1 MTSRLLNP
9 TGKTAVLTLFTDLR
23 TLFKCRGALLVL
35 TFVLCSLLV
44 LADDSKVSVAL
55 EKTRLAYQMQKW
67 PDVVTAA
74 GELLIAAPEHLE
86 GHFMLAIAEIRLGSH
101 EAAIKR
107 LTWLNFKVAD
117 SAVYRYSLAEAL
129 FTAGLID
136 QARTQAQYSVQLAPD
151 EAVYKIFLQRIAEKV
166 KARDGG
172 EYPVATDQKNVESAH
187 QSQNV
192 NQPNTGEHSL
202 DLVEKKTVS
211 KFEKQIK
218 SIIADCEKMPDQ
230 EMELILA
237 AVHENPELMSDTNW
251 SLLQKRLDKTYKDP
265 YKEVIRQ
272 FLLWN
277 SGEKSLKD
285 YEKFLEQLRV
295 KNLAWK
301 SDVNLLKIAGSLTQ
315 YGVVPGRKEESSAV
329 SADSVSWF
337 ESLDENVRV
346 AFFDARY
353 DDAWALHSAQPETV
367 SGDLSAYQSARL
379 ALELWQ
385 LHNFKREW
393 LEIAKTHLEKCV
405 SKGMCRKNSE
415 ILLSEVTGILEGKVK

>member
-1 MTSRLLNP
+1 
-9 TGKTAVLTLFTDLR
+9 
-23 TLFKCRGALLVL
+23 
-35 TFVLCSLLV
+35 
-44 LADDSKVSVAL
+44 
-55 EKTRLAYQMQKW
+55 MQKW